1 MFLTLSLSNL
11 VSREEEEE
19 EEVYLLSRSEE
30 KPKLQRKEEKEM
42 TWINLLQRFEEPS
55 VSFCFLL

>member
-1 MFLTLSLSNL
+1 MKCFSRSLSNL

-19 EEVYLLSRSEE
+19 KVYLMSMSEE
-30 KPKLQRKEEKEM
+30 KPKLQRKKEKEM
-42 TWINLLQRFEEPS
+42 TRINLLQRFEEPS

>member
-1 MFLTLSLSNL
+1 VFLTLSLSNL
-11 VSREEEEE
+11 VSREEE